1 MDIPPRPSNS
11 LSSPTPETTAASFAD
26 TSDAEAGMRRALGL
40 GNQPTAR
47 QYGYQTPRTSDHH
60 AQKRRFAVD
69 GDVPVVVLERRNQGT
84 GVTSAPAA
92 SPPVNRLREVETALK
107 AEQDAR
113 QRAERLLTEARAA
126 IHDLQTKIGHA
137 NLARD
142 EAVERANSLQ
152 SDMAALT
159 AALNAERDA
168 RSEAEVALQLVSE
181 SEGITVRRR
190 PMKAPA
196 TASAAPPV
204 KRRGR
209 PPGTVNG
216 VRKARAAEPKPVRWW

>member
-1 MDIPPRPSNS
+1 
-11 LSSPTPETTAASFAD
+11 
-26 TSDAEAGMRRALGL
+26 MRRALGL
-40 GNQPTAR
+40 GDQPTAP
-47 QYGYQTPRTSDHH
+47 QYGYQPPRTSDRH

-69 GDVPVVVLERRNQGT
+69 GDVQVVVLERRNQGS

-92 SPPVNRLREVETALK
+92 SSPVNRLREVETALK

-113 QRAERLLTEARAA
+113 QRAERLLTEARMT
-126 IHDLQTKIGHA
+126 IRDLLTKIGHA
-137 NLARD
+137 DLARD

-152 SDMAALT
+152 SDMAVLT

-168 RSEAEVALQLVSE
+168 RAEAEVPLQRL
-181 SEGITVRRR
+181 SEGAEITRDRRR
-190 PMKAPA
+190 PMKAPVG
-196 TASAAPPV
+196 ASVAPPV

-209 PPGTVNG
+209 PPGSPNG